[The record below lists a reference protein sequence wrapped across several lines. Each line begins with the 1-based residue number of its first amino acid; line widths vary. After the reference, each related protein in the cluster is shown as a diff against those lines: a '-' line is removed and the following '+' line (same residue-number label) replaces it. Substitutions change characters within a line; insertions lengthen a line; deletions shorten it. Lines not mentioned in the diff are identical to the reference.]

1 MLSTLFYPATL
12 LFQAVPLQSWTGK
25 QCAATKSCQSF
36 VSFAEKCIA
45 AVDQLRLYVAP
56 A

>member
-1 MLSTLFYPATL
+1 MLSTLFHPATL
-12 LFQAVPLQSWTGK
+12 LFQAVPLLSWTGK
-25 QCAATKSCQSF
+25 QCAATKSCRSF

>member
-1 MLSTLFYPATL
+1 MLSTLLHPATL
-12 LFQAVPLQSWTGK
+12 VFQAVPLMSWTGK
-25 QCAATKSCQSF
+25 QCAATKSCRSF
-36 VSFAEKCIA
+36 VSLAEKCIA